1 MWQKSRCQSK
11 EHEVQRDRS
20 WGDMKGIKLTPSQL
34 ARKKVTD
41 KALHSLIASSKQTQ
55 RSQSCSKITLSMHS
69 SEQFVHMFCSQPL
82 RIKPLRIKPLNSS
95 RRIHQF
101 LPSFPQPQL
110 YRVRVNVT
118 EPGEK
123 ILSSKIIAVC
133 FQLYVEVS
141 STWRCKT
148 VNMPN

>member
-11 EHEVQRDRS
+11 EYEVQRDRS

-55 RSQSCSKITLSMHS
+55 RSQSCSKITVSMHS

-82 RIKPLRIKPLNSS
+82 KIKPLNSS

-123 ILSSKIIAVC
+123 ILASKIIAVGLC

-141 STWRCKT
+141 SIWRCKT